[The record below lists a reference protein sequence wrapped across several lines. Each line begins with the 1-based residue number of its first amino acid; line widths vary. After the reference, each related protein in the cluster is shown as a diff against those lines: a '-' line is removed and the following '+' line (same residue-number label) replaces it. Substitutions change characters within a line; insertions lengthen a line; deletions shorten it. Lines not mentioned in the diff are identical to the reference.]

1 MTDRFLVWY
10 NHRQHLVAW
19 LVFLFPVG
27 LFGLWKTS
35 LWNDRDKIR
44 IAIGVFIAVAVI
56 AAMGRSGQWLFA
68 LLACPAALWYLWQD
82 ERVTKNVRYLFAG
95 ILAAYILVLL
105 GMNDVGSAA
114 GYNPSSSCSTTFTRN
129 GCTYY
134 RDSSCNVIGR
144 ACN

>member
-1 MTDRFLVWY
+1 MSEKSLVWY
-10 NHRQHLVAW
+10 DHRQHLVAW

-44 IAIGVFIAVAVI
+44 IAIGVIIAVTVI
-56 AAMGRSGQWLFA
+56 AALGRNGQWLFA

-82 ERVTKNVRYLFAG
+82 ERTTQNIRYLFAT

-105 GMNDVGSAA
+105 GTNDAA
-114 GYNPSSSCSTTFTRN
+114 STSGYSPSSGCSATFERN

-144 ACN
+144 SCN